1 MEKNIDNLDVFE
13 TLKKLSKIGK
23 VFKEVEIEGIKI
35 LLGTLNSEQEEKV
48 FIACSELVGSAYFS
62 RLKRETLKY
71 AIKSVNDISLNEYE
85 NLKDPEQSEKLK
97 KETLEKLE
105 KVLGSWD
112 EEVITFLYHKWN
124 EISKQSEEE
133 FEKIGIN
140 NV

>member
-1 MEKNIDNLDVFE
+1 MEKSNENLEVFE
-13 TLKKLSKIGK
+13 VLKNLSKIGK
-23 VFKEVEIEGIKI
+23 VSKEVEIQGVKI
-35 LLGTLNSEQEEKV
+35 LIGTLNSEQEEKV
-48 FIACSELVGSAYFS
+48 FLACSELVGSAYFS

-71 AIKSVNDISLNEYE
+71 AIKSVNGISLIEYE

-105 KVLGSWD
+105 KILGSWD